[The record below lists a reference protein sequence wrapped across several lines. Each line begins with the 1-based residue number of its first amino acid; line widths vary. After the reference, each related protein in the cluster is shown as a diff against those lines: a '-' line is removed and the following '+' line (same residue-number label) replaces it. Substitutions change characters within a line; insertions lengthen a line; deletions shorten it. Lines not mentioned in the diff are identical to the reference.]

1 MSSAIIGA
9 MLASAFFTT
18 AQECLQ
24 LLGGAF
30 MRPEKETPRL
40 GRALGVGNYSNNESI
55 RPASILNQH
64 WWGRQA
70 CTCRGAGRC
79 LCCRR
84 FDRAIGAHQARVA
97 AAGGC

>member
-9 MLASAFFTT
+9 VLAPAFFTV
-18 AQECLQ
+18 AQECPQ
-24 LLGGAF
+24 LLGGAI
-30 MRPEKETPRL
+30 MRIKKETPRP
-40 GRALGVGNYSNNESI
+40 GRALGVRNYSNNESI

-84 FDRAIGAHQARVA
+84 FDRAISAHKARVA